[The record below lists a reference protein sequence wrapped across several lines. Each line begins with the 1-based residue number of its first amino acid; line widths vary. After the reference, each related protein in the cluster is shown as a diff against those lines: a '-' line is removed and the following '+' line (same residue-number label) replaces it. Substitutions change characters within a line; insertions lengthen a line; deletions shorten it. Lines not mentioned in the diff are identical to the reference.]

1 MRRFALREPLLP
13 CALLIYVARRHQ
25 EQHQSA
31 QLLHLFFQ
39 LQLGKP
45 GHLVSVEGRSQ
56 LLKVAG
62 GAS

>member
-13 CALLIYVARRHQ
+13 CALLIYVARHQ

-31 QLLHLFFQ
+31 QLLIFFI
-39 LQLGKP
+39 QLGKP